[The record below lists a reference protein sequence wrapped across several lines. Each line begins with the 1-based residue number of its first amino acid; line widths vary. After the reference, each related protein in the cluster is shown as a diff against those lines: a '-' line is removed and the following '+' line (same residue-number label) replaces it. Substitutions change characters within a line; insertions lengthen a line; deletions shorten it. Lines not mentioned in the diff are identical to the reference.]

1 MMEKIRNRL
10 AFLFLT
16 LSLFILVDEFVKEG
30 YVFDPNDLINPSL
43 THEKIFLCFLVIG
56 LLLGLRRGANKVRQ
70 R

>member
-1 MMEKIRNRL
+1 MEKIRNRL

-16 LSLFILVDEFVKEG
+16 LSLFTLVDEFVKEG
-30 YVFDPNDLINPSL
+30 YIFDLNDLINLSL

-56 LLLGLRRGANKVRQ
+56 LLLGLRKGVGKARQ